1 MLCSYKYV
9 PSLAVLGLIKALGW
23 VAGSKAIVGHAYQ
36 SDTHA
41 IQICLS
47 FSYRLLQLNVAKLS

>member
-1 MLCSYKYV
+1 M
-9 PSLAVLGLIKALGW
+9 PSLSVLGSIKALGW

-41 IQICLS
+41 I
-47 FSYRLLQLNVAKLS
+47 